1 MANAATAAVPVPVP
15 SSPLPAARHAGSA
28 PPAGTAGEGDGVAI
42 TMPRGLPGF
51 ADVARFRLEPLPG
64 VDRFLRLRAE
74 DAAGPAFVVLP
85 QDPGSPL
92 VDREETAAAGVAAG
106 LDAADLAVLFVVTA
120 AHEEGRLRLYANRRA
135 PLLVDPGRRLGVQ
148 VVLPRPDYAVR
159 EPLAP

>member
-1 MANAATAAVPVPVP
+1 MADAATAASPVPP
-15 SSPLPAARHAGSA
+15 FPPAATPASSP
-28 PPAGTAGEGDGVAI
+28 GTGDGVAI

-51 ADVARFRLEPLPG
+51 ADVARFRLEPVPG

-74 DAAGPAFVVLP
+74 DEAGPAFIVLP

-92 VDREETAAAGVAAG
+92 VGREETAEAGAAAG

-120 AHEEGRLRLYANRRA
+120 AREEGRLRLYANRRA
-135 PLLVDPGRRLGVQ
+135 PLLVDPGRRTGVQ